1 MKRPVSLAIAI
12 IMATTFSITVMS
24 ASAAEAVPVG
34 AAIDAVSIIAENEIG
49 IAEAAKIALQ
59 DAGLTEGQVEFSK
72 KINAFGDGKYKYEI
86 DFIVRGNTKYDYEVD
101 AFTGDILE
109 RDKELWEA
117 DDNMDYQ
124 GLQNAGQAFFDTGSE
139 DVQKALEEAF
149 QTAVK
154 DAGVAETEIVAYQY
168 GVGYDD
174 GNVIL
179 EASFLIPN
187 KMKYE
192 YDVALATKA
201 ITDRDQEIWEAEDDM
216 EYKNLLTPPA
226 DLAAAPAAPQDT
238 GALDYKAIA
247 LKDAGFSEADVR
259 MIKCE
264 KDFDDGIEIYEVEF
278 FGPNGMKYEYDLR
291 ASDGA
296 ILEKDAEY
304 DD

>member
-1 MKRPVSLAIAI
+1 MKRTVGVAMGI
-12 IMATTFSITVMS
+12 IMTAIVFGMMMS
-24 ASAAEAVPVG
+24 VSAEEAVPV
-34 AAIDAVSIIAENEIG
+34 DAVSVIAENEIG
-49 IAEAAKIALQ
+49 IAEATKIVLQ
-59 DAGLTEGQVEFSK
+59 DAGLTEGKVEFTK
-72 KINAFGDGKYKYEI
+72 KINEYGAGKYKYEI
-86 DFIVRGNTKYDYEVD
+86 DFIVRDNTKYDYEVD

-109 RDKELWEA
+109 KEKELWEA

-124 GLQNAGQAFFDTGSE
+124 GLQNEGQAFFDTGSA

-154 DAGVAETEIVAYQY
+154 DAGVTETEIIIYQY
-168 GVGYDD
+168 GIGYDD
-174 GNVIL
+174 GKVVL
-179 EASFLIPN
+179 EAGFLIPG
-187 KMKYE
+187 KIKYE
-192 YDVALATKA
+192 YNIVLANKTIA
-201 ITDRDQEIWEAEDDM
+201 DRDQDIWEAGDDM
-216 EYKNLLTPPA
+216 EYKNLLTPSDDTA
-226 DLAAAPAAPQDT
+226 VAPASTERTD
-238 GALDYKAIA
+238 GLDYKAIA
-247 LKDAGFSEADVR
+247 LKDAGFSETDVR